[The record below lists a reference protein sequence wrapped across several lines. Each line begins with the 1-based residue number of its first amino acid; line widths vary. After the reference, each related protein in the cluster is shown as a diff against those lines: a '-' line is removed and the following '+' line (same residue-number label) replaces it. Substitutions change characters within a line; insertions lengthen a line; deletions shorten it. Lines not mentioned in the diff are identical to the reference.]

1 MPDKPVTY
9 ASRQICFAAND
20 DRRGI
25 LPGLD
30 IHAPRRAGR
39 CFERCPDVLRETDHA
54 NRLRALVARLLDR
67 LPPDDPLVEDL
78 YRCLE

>member
-1 MPDKPVTY
+1 MPNRPVACT
-9 ASRQICFAAND
+9 SRQIRFTVSG

-25 LPGLD
+25 APGLD
-30 IHAPRRAGR
+30 IHASRAGR
-39 CFERCPDVLRETDHA
+39 CFEHCPDVLREADHA

-67 LPPDDPLVEDL
+67 LPPDDPLVEEL